1 MTFLKK
7 GVIMIVP
14 IILLKERDFNMA
26 KHILTRLLAGLAATV
41 MLVPTLNNGI
51 PEKKTVKK
59 ALAADTSGDD
69 WLHVNDKAQI
79 VDKDGNEVWLTG
91 VNWFGYNAGRQVFD
105 GVWSKNMHSML
116 NQIAD
121 HGFNLLRVPMSTQI
135 ILQWKNKGSDKGSG
149 VGEVNM
155 MVNAYE
161 NPELTVEGGV
171 SGEGQYTL
179 MYSFDIWNKAV
190 EWCRENGMKIM
201 IDIHSATSASMGHQ
215 KPLWYDENFS
225 EDDWLEALEWF
236 TEYYKDDDTIIAI
249 DLKNEPHGKPEEG
262 TFAKWDDSK
271 DKNNWK
277 YAAEKGAMACLK
289 HNPNLLI
296 MIEGVEC
303 YPDFEKG
310 ADWSTP
316 AVDYAHYDEPSLIF
330 GAWWGGNLRG
340 VKDHPVDIGQYNKQ
354 IVYSPHDYG
363 PLVWSQKW
371 FYMDDASKTF
381 DRQSLLDDYWYDTW
395 AYLIEEQKYP
405 LLMGEWGGFIDKEH
419 DPTGENKHWMQELR
433 DYMIDKHIHHTFW
446 CFNENSGDTGGL
458 VYDDFGKWDEE
469 KYNFVKEAL
478 WQTDGGKF
486 IGLDHS
492 IPLGQSGNG
501 ISLSDYYS
509 GNTNPPPK
517 TTTTTTS
524 ATTTTTTT
532 TTSETTTTTTTT
544 TTTSETTTTT
554 TTTATTTTSTTQPA
568 TTTSTT
574 TAPKTETTTTP
585 QPSQGNNDSV
595 VWGDANCDGQVDM
608 ADAVLIMQSL
618 ANPNKYG
625 VGGTDE
631 KAITEQGKA
640 NADVDTSTKGITS
653 NDALQIQLYLLK
665 KIATLNPNG

>member
-1 MTFLKK
+1 
-7 GVIMIVP
+7 MIVP

-41 MLVPTLNNGI
+41 MLVPTLNNGM

-469 KYNFVKEAL
+469 KYAFVKEAL

>member
-1 MTFLKK
+1 
-7 GVIMIVP
+7 
-14 IILLKERDFNMA
+14 
-26 KHILTRLLAGLAATV
+26 
-41 MLVPTLNNGI
+41 
-51 PEKKTVKK
+51 
-59 ALAADTSGDD
+59 
-69 WLHVNDKAQI
+69 
-79 VDKDGNEVWLTG
+79 
-91 VNWFGYNAGRQVFD
+91 
-105 GVWSKNMHSML
+105 
-116 NQIAD
+116 
-121 HGFNLLRVPMSTQI
+121 
-135 ILQWKNKGSDKGSG
+135 
-149 VGEVNM
+149 
-155 MVNAYE
+155 
-161 NPELTVEGGV
+161 
-171 SGEGQYTL
+171 
-179 MYSFDIWNKAV
+179 
-190 EWCRENGMKIM
+190 
-201 IDIHSATSASMGHQ
+201 MGHQ
-215 KPLWYDENFS
+215 KPLWYDDNFS

-371 FYMDDASKTF
+371 FYMDDPSKTF

-478 WQTDGGKF
+478 WQTNDGKF

-501 ISLSDYYS
+501 ISLSDYYGGGS
-509 GNTNPPPK
+509 STPNPPK
-517 TTTTTTS
+517 TTTTTTTTS
-524 ATTTTTTT
+524 ATTTTSETTTT

-544 TTTSETTTTT
+544 TSPTTTTTTTITQPVTTTT
-554 TTTATTTTSTTQPA
+554 TTTAPKVEETTTS
-568 TTTSTT
+568 
-574 TAPKTETTTTP
+574 
-585 QPSQGNNDSV
+585 QPSQDSNGPV